1 MLSCSE
7 KRSRRARFSYEAAIS
22 CRSVLCV
29 PVGQESS
36 CGSMVASATISS
48 RQDLAPLGRLEVRRI
63 KGPQNLQPYKFYDG
77 LPTSIGR
84 ATVVPSVLLSRTA
97 SSLFV
102 GLGKGIIAQCYS
114 SLSTA
119 RSVHG
124 RIPGGVRGIDC
135 TNSYPGRVGGGSLSA
150 CGSCGYRLAGALLRR
165 PYVQASFGRN
175 SRSSAFDLCRS
186 PQLENR

>member
-7 KRSRRARFSYEAAIS
+7 KRSRRARFSYETAIS

-119 RSVHG
+119 RSAHG
-124 RIPGGVRGIDC
+124 RIPGACAVLIAPIVIPAGL
-135 TNSYPGRVGGGSLSA
+135 GGDR
-150 CGSCGYRLAGALLRR
+150 YRLAGLAGTAWL
-165 PYVQASFGRN
+165 A
-175 SRSSAFDLCRS
+175 RS
-186 PQLENR
+186 